1 MEAHEIA
8 RLGKELSEYLSEF
21 YDCFGRSE
29 PREHLHEYVC
39 GQASDLHRKS
49 IEPIALLTGTPPRT
63 LQRFL
68 ESVQWDEE
76 RLRDRVQWIVARDHS
91 HPHAIGIVDESGH
104 PKKGSHTAAVHHQ
117 YCGNTGKQDNCVMSV
132 HVSYVAGSFQCI
144 LDSELYLPQNW
155 ADDPDRREEVYI
167 PEDVVFR
174 KKTTIALDEVR
185 RALGNGI
192 RVAAWTF
199 DEWYGREGEFL
210 EGLAQ
215 LGQDYVGEVPSIFTG
230 WVQEPEVLQRPRPQ
244 DLRRRGKT
252 RRYPRVAVQSSRTYR
267 VRNLLRYSRIFQG
280 QKWRQF
286 RIKDGEK
293 GPIVWEV
300 KHAPFWR
307 KRQDG
312 LPAPAGTLIVAR
324 NVFTDEIKYF
334 VSNMT
339 VGQAGVSIEWLLW
352 IAFSRWPIEH
362 CFKQAK
368 DELGMSHFEVRG
380 WRSIHRHLYITQ
392 VSHLFCSRMRERLG
406 KKNGRPQV
414 PDGGAGP
421 RGCRHLVRSP
431 GIAVG
436 VSLEEVRP
444 GRGPNQVLPAAQ
456 QNREVVAHEGDAP
469 EVASDWHQPG
479 QTELVCAP

>member
-8 RLGKELSEYLSEF
+8 GLGKELSEYLSEF
-21 YDCFGRSE
+21 ADCFGRSE
-29 PREHLHEYVC
+29 PREHLQEYVC

-49 IEPIALLTGTPPRT
+49 IEPIALLNGTPPRT

-91 HPHAIGIVDESGH
+91 HPQAIGIVDESGH

-117 YCGNTGKQDNCVMSV
+117 YCGNTGKQDNCVVSV

-144 LDSELYLPQNW
+144 LDSELYLPKAW

-174 KKTTIALDEVR
+174 KKTTIALDEIR

-199 DEWYGREGEFL
+199 DEWYGRDGEFL
-210 EGLAQ
+210 DGLAE

-244 DLRRRGKT
+244 DLQKPGKT
-252 RRYPRVAVQSSRTYR
+252 RRYPRVAVRSSRTYR
-267 VRNLLRYSRIFQG
+267 VRNLVRYSRIFQR
-280 QKWRQF
+280 QKWRRF
-286 RIKDGEK
+286 RVKDGEK
-293 GPIVWEV
+293 GPIVWEI

-312 LPAPAGTLIVAR
+312 LPTQAGTLIVAR
-324 NVFTDEIKYF
+324 NVLTGEIKYF

-339 VGQAGVSIEWLLW
+339 VGQGGVSIEWLLW
-352 IAFSRWPIEH
+352 IAFSRFPIEH

-392 VSHLFCSRMRERLG
+392 VSHLFCSRTRERLG
-406 KKNGRPQV
+406 EKNDRPRA
-414 PDGGAGP
+414 PDRGAGA
-421 RGCRHLVRSP
+421 RGRLDLVRGAGLAAS
-431 GIAVG
+431 
-436 VSLEEVRP
+436 VSLEEVRGG
-444 GRGPNQVLPAAQ
+444 GRSARVLPAPEPP
-456 QNREVVAHEGDAP
+456 REAISHENDAAEAP
-469 EVASDWHQPG
+469 EDRHQPRPIEVLC
-479 QTELVCAP
+479 TP